1 MLVANWMT
9 RNVHTLT
16 PDRSM
21 MKASKLMKDNSV
33 SCLPI
38 VDEDGKL
45 VGIVSDRDIKD
56 ASPSKATTLDMHELY
71 YLLSEVKIKD
81 IMTKKVITIRED
93 ETVEKAATLM
103 LENHFGSLPVVDES
117 GRVIGIMTDTD
128 VFKVLVEISGV
139 YEGGTQVCLEVP
151 TATGSL
157 APVLA
162 FLKDHNARIMNI
174 MTHNVPE
181 NEGVK
186 NVYIR
191 IRDMDK
197 PELKRL
203 KADMEQQFKVIYWA
217 VDPVHRV
224 V

>member
-9 RNVHTLT
+9 KDVTTLT

-21 MKASKLMKDNSV
+21 MKASKIMKDRHI

-38 VDEDGKL
+38 VDEDGRL

-71 YLLSEVKIKD
+71 YLLSEIKIKD
-81 IMTKKVITIRED
+81 IMTKKVVTIRDD

-103 LENHFGSLPVVDES
+103 LEGHFGSLPVVDAE
-117 GRVIGIMTDTD
+117 GRVVGIMTDTD

-139 YEGGTQVCLEVP
+139 YEGGTQVCLQIGTEP
-151 TATGSL
+151 GTLS
-157 APVLA
+157 PVLA
-162 FLKDHNARIMNI
+162 FLKEHRARIMNI

-181 NEGVK
+181 DEGMK

-191 IRDMDK
+191 IRDMEK
-197 PELKRL
+197 PDLKRL
-203 KADMEQQFKVIYWA
+203 KADMEAQFKVLYWA